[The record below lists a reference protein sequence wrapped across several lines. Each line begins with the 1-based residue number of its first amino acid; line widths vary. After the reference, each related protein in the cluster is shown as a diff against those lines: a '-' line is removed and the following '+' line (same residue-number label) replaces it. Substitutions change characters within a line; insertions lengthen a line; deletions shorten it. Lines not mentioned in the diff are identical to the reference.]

1 MDKFVIHGGKK
12 LYGTVAISGAK
23 NAILPLLAAT
33 LLAPGSYSF
42 SNVPNLRDVRTMVRL
57 LTQMGV
63 TTKISDNN
71 LDVTVPEKHSLEA
84 PYDLVRTMRAS
95 FYVLGPIVA
104 RFGYGKVS
112 LPGGC
117 AWGPRPVNFHLEG
130 LKKMGVDIEIDQ
142 GYVIGKCDQLHG
154 AHISF
159 DIPSVGATGNLLMAA
174 TLAKG
179 TTILENVAM
188 EPEIQ
193 QLAEFL
199 IKMGAQ
205 ISGIG
210 TKQFEV
216 IGVPALHPAS
226 MEIIPDRIE
235 AGTYLACA
243 AIAGGEVTITNVNPD
258 YLSAVLSKLES
269 AGVNLTQNEDRI
281 RIQSDG
287 RLNPINITTDVYPGF
302 PTDMQA
308 QWIAMMTTARG
319 SSTIT
324 DKIYFDRFTHVSELN
339 RLGANIEVDGNT
351 AIVRGVAELKGAT
364 TMSTDLRASASL
376 ILAGLIAQG
385 KTEILRVYH
394 IDRGYEKIEEKL
406 RGLGADIQRE
416 KE

>member
-1 MDKFVIHGGKK
+1 M
-12 LYGTVAISGAK
+12 A
-23 NAILPLLAAT
+23 N
-33 LLAPGSYSF
+33 
-42 SNVPNLRDVRTMVRL
+42 
-57 LTQMGV
+57 
-63 TTKISDNN
+63 
-71 LDVTVPEKHSLEA
+71 
-84 PYDLVRTMRAS
+84 
-95 FYVLGPIVA
+95 
-104 RFGYGKVS
+104 
-112 LPGGC
+112 
-117 AWGPRPVNFHLEG
+117 
-130 LKKMGVDIEIDQ
+130 LKKCLLIIRIQV
-142 GYVIGKCDQLHG
+142 VLQLK
-154 AHISF
+154 ILQNTK
-159 DIPSVGATGNLLMAA
+159 DTNVLL
-174 TLAKG
+174 
-179 TTILENVAM
+179 I
-188 EPEIQ
+188 
-193 QLAEFL
+193 
-199 IKMGAQ
+199 
-205 ISGIG
+205 
-210 TKQFEV
+210 
-216 IGVPALHPAS
+216 
-226 MEIIPDRIE
+226 
-235 AGTYLACA
+235 
-243 AIAGGEVTITNVNPD
+243 GEVTITNVNPD